1 MDYKTLNSNL
11 YELKLE
17 GALDTITEIAQQPNC
32 WRQIEG
38 LLDNTDPALYEL
50 IAKTLANP
58 TACITFCGAGTSAYV
73 GDVLAPAIQQFA
85 KARVRSVPTTDIVS
99 RPDYYFNKESE
110 GIVFAFGRS
119 GNSPES
125 VDTADK
131 VSQLAPNVHQINVT
145 CNPNGELSKRNDSH
159 NHVCLM
165 PAETHD
171 KSFVMTSSFST
182 MLLFTFQLVSRA
194 AGRPAAN
201 LKAVANCAE
210 DWCKRLLSAN
220 FLQKIPTTE
229 RLVYLGSNTL
239 LGAAKESALK
249 ALEMTAGK
257 VVTLYETSLGFR
269 HGPKSI
275 VDKNTTACIF
285 VSNNEYTSRF
295 DRDIAIE
302 LLSNNK
308 CKQVVV
314 IATQRIADQLLQK
327 FGENSPLE
335 LIILP
340 DELADV
346 DDVLLAPLGVLV
358 SQIIG
363 LTLSITFDIS
373 PDNPCPTGE
382 VNRVVQG
389 VTLYDFNA

>member
-11 YELKLE
+11 YELKLD
-17 GALDTITEIAQQPNC
+17 GAQYTIDEVAQQPNC
-32 WRQIEG
+32 WRQIKD
-38 LLDNTDPALYEL
+38 LLDQQDPALYQL
-50 IAKTLANP
+50 IAKTLNNP
-58 TACITFCGAGTSAYV
+58 TAYITFCGAGTSAYV
-73 GDVLAPAIQQFA
+73 GDVLADAIQQFA

-99 RPDYYFNKESE
+99 RPNYYFDSESE

-119 GNSPES
+119 GNSAES

-131 VSQLAPNVHQINVT
+131 VSQLAPKVHQINVT
-145 CNPNGELSKRNDSH
+145 CNPNGELAKRNDSH

-165 PAETHD
+165 PPETHD

-182 MLLFTFQLVSRA
+182 MLLFTFQLVNRA
-194 AGRPAAN
+194 AGRPLADLN
-201 LKAVANCAE
+201 LVADCAE
-210 DWCKRLLSAN
+210 DWCKRLLSSD
-220 FLQKIPTTE
+220 FLQKIPTSE

-239 LGAAKESALK
+239 FGAAKESALK
-249 ALEMTAGK
+249 ALEMTGGK
-257 VVTLYETSLGFR
+257 VVTLTETSLGFR

-275 VDKNTTACIF
+275 VDETTTACVF

-302 LLSNNK
+302 LLSDNK
-308 CKQVVV
+308 CKQVIV

-327 FGENSPLE
+327 FGHNSPLE
-335 LIILP
+335 LIVLP
-340 DELADV
+340 DNLVDA

-363 LTLSITFDIS
+363 LTLSVTFDIS

-389 VTLYDFNA
+389 VTLYEFK